1 MTFSL
6 RKQLEGEQRW
16 ETNNGNS
23 LETRG
28 HLHRLEHQVSS
39 GHNCEFRIQNDNY
52 GDYFDN
58 CDNYF
63 DLHLLE
69 HQVYSCEAQFGH
81 LFGIVR
87 KEEDLAIKQQQ
98 QQQYF
103 LQDLFYLL
111 PYHHLEFPPS
121 LKKLIIIDVDLEF
134 SVDILRLYK
143 YYLKFQFPNSVQPIP
158 ANSWK
163 ILYVKNWSLEW
174 FLQLSGTF
182 PSFLQVRFSPVGS
195 PSPHSTLASLKNT
208 GMKRH
213 KNRNIKFIHWKLLY
227 PGKVILTA
235 LLANPVDSRWYFRW
249 QWQKWWC

>member
-39 GHNCEFRIQNDNY
+39 GQNCEFRIQNDNY
-52 GDYFDN
+52 DDYFDN
-58 CDNYF
+58 YDDYFNNYDDYF
-63 DLHLLE
+63 YLILLK
-69 HQVYSCEAQFGH
+69 HQVSSCEAQFGH

-143 YYLKFQFPNSVQPIP
+143 YYNFQIVFKQSLQTFFMFKIDLWSDFYNFQALFQVFSKWGSLLWGHPVPI
-158 ANSWK
+158 
-163 ILYVKNWSLEW
+163 
-174 FLQLSGTF
+174 
-182 PSFLQVRFSPVGS
+182 
-195 PSPHSTLASLKNT
+195 
-208 GMKRH
+208 
-213 KNRNIKFIHWKLLY
+213 LLW
-227 PGKVILTA
+227 
-235 LLANPVDSRWYFRW
+235 LL
-249 QWQKWWC
+249 